1 MRSLSLALLLAL
13 PAVAGDVTVD
23 VKLVNAQMVQMWL
36 TDWDKKG
43 GDNDQL
49 KLIKN
54 LDIRGAML
62 DLTVNPENNVFAAPR
77 ASTNYGQPAVFHLT
91 DQLPVTSFN
100 PVSGAFQED
109 QVDLGIDLRVTPRPV
124 QPGIIF
130 LSIKA
135 QVNRLDD
142 LVGGQYA
149 ATTEQT
155 LEESLEV
162 PNGNSLMLAGGIL
175 GPVDRVNAK
184 LFPVLGDLPQL
195 GPLFRYAPRAAA
207 VVITPIFR

>member
-1 MRSLSLALLLAL
+1 MRTLFLALLLAL
-13 PAVAGDVTVD
+13 PALAGDVTID

-43 GDNDQL
+43 GDGQQL
-49 KLIKN
+49 KLIRN

-77 ASTNYGQPAVFHLT
+77 VSTNYGQPAVFRLK
-91 DQLPVTSFN
+91 DQLPVVSFN
-100 PVSGAFQED
+100 PVSGAFQEE
-109 QVDLGIDLRVTPRPV
+109 QVDLGVDLRVTPRPV
-124 QPGIIF
+124 QPGLIF
-130 LSIKA
+130 LSLKA
-135 QVNRLDD
+135 EVRRLDE
-142 LVGGQYA
+142 LASNQYA

-155 LEESLEV
+155 LEESLEL

-175 GPVDRVNAK
+175 GEPDRVNAK
-184 LFPVLGDLPQL
+184 LFPILGDLPQL
-195 GPLFRYAPRAAA
+195 GPLFTYAPRAAA

>member
-1 MRSLSLALLLAL
+1 MRSLLLALLLAL
-13 PAVAGDVTVD
+13 PAFAGDVTVD

-43 GDNDQL
+43 GDSQQL
-49 KLIKN
+49 KLIRN

-77 ASTNYGQPAVFHLT
+77 VSTNYGQPAVFHLT

-109 QVDLGIDLRVTPRPV
+109 QIELGVDLRVTPKPV
-124 QPGIIF
+124 QPGLIF
-130 LSIKA
+130 LMLKV
-135 QVNRLDD
+135 QVTRLDD

-155 LEESLEV
+155 LDEALEV

-195 GPLFRYAPRAAA
+195 GPLFTYAPRAAA